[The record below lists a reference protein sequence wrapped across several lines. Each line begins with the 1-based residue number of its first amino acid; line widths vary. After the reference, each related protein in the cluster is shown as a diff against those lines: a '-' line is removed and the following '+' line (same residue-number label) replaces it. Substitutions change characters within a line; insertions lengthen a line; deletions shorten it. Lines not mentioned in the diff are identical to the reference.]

1 MKSIPCNAAAV
12 QPTVMNR
19 EQALYEY
26 LLRLGDNALIL
37 GQRLT
42 EWIGHAP
49 VLEEELGSA
58 NIALDLIGQAR
69 GWLACAGA
77 AEGLGRD
84 EDDLAFHRDVL
95 DFRNVLLVEQ
105 PNGHY
110 GDTIVRQ
117 YLFDAFHYPLLTAL
131 SGCTDQHIAAIAAK
145 SAKEAGYHR
154 RRSAEW
160 MIRLGDGTA
169 QSRAKLQQS
178 LDALWPYTGELF
190 AMDTVDHTLRA
201 TGVAADLTALRQAWD
216 THVDRTLK
224 LATLQRPEAGWM
236 QAGGKQG
243 RHSEQLGYLLA
254 EMQFLPRAYP
264 DARW

>member
-1 MKSIPCNAAAV
+1 
-12 QPTVMNR
+12 MNR
-19 EQALYEY
+19 QQALFEY

-37 GQRLT
+37 SQRLT

-49 VLEEELGSA
+49 ALEEEMGSA

-69 GWLACAGA
+69 GWLAYASMVENA
-77 AEGLGRD
+77 GRD
-84 EDDLAFHRDVL
+84 EDALAFQRDVL
-95 DFRNVLLVEQ
+95 DFRNALLVEQ

-110 GDTIVRQ
+110 GDSIARQ

-131 SGCTDQHIAAIAAK
+131 SACTDPSIAAIGAK
-145 SAKEAGYHR
+145 ACKEVAYHR

-160 MIRLGDGTA
+160 VIRLGDGTVE
-169 QSRAKLQQS
+169 SHAKLQES
-178 LDALWPYTGELF
+178 IEALWPYTGELF
-190 AMDTVDHTLRA
+190 AMDEIDHRLRSA
-201 TGVAADLTALRQAWD
+201 GVAADLSAVRREWD
-216 THVDRTLK
+216 EHVARTLE
-224 LATLQRPEAGWM
+224 LATLTRPDEGWM

-243 RHSEQLGYLLA
+243 RHSEQLGYILA

>member
-1 MKSIPCNAAAV
+1 
-12 QPTVMNR
+12 MNR
-19 EQALYEY
+19 QQALYEY

-37 GQRLT
+37 GQRLM

-49 VLEEELGSA
+49 ALEEEMGSA
-58 NIALDLIGQAR
+58 NVALDLIGQAR
-69 GWLACAGA
+69 GWLAYAGTV
-77 AEGLGRD
+77 EGAGRE
-84 EDDLAFHRDVL
+84 EDAFAFHRDVL

-110 GDTIVRQ
+110 GDTIARQ
-117 YLFDAFHYPLLTAL
+117 YLFDAFHYPLLVAL
-131 SGCTDQHIAAIAAK
+131 SACTDPRIAALAAK

-160 MIRLGDGTA
+160 IIRLGDGTA
-169 QSRAKLQQS
+169 ESHAKLQQS
-178 LDALWPYTGELF
+178 LAALWPYTGELF
-190 AMDTVDHTLRA
+190 AMDAVDYTLRA
-201 TGVAADLTALRQAWD
+201 AGVAADLTAVRHAWD
-216 THVDRTLK
+216 EHVTRTFEI
-224 LATLQRPEAGWM
+224 ATLQRPDESWM

-264 DARW
+264 NARW

>member
-1 MKSIPCNAAAV
+1 
-12 QPTVMNR
+12 MNR
-19 EQALYEY
+19 QQALFEY

-49 VLEEELGSA
+49 ALEEELGSA

-69 GWLACAGA
+69 GWLAYAGTV
-77 AEGLGRD
+77 EGAGRD
-84 EDDLAFHRDVL
+84 EDALAFQRDVL

-105 PNGHY
+105 PNGDY
-110 GDTIVRQ
+110 GDTIARQ

-131 SGCTDQHIAAIAAK
+131 SACADQSIAALAAK
-145 SAKEAGYHR
+145 ASKEAGYHR

-160 MIRLGDGTA
+160 VIRLGDGTVE
-169 QSRAKLQQS
+169 SHAKLQQS
-178 LDALWPYTGELF
+178 IDTLWPYTGELF
-190 AMDTVDHTLRA
+190 ALDEVDHTLRRL
-201 TGVAADLTALRQAWD
+201 GVAADLSAVRREWD
-216 THVDRTLK
+216 EHITRTLAV
-224 LATLQRPEAGWM
+224 ATLEPPQEGWM
-236 QAGGKQG
+236 QSGGKQG

>member
-1 MKSIPCNAAAV
+1 
-12 QPTVMNR
+12 MNQQR
-19 EQALYEY
+19 ALYEY

-42 EWIGHAP
+42 EWVGHAAA
-49 VLEEELGSA
+49 LEEEVGNA
-58 NIALDLIGQAR
+58 NIALDLIGQAC
-69 GWLACAGA
+69 GWLAYAGA
-77 AEGLGRD
+77 VEGAERD
-84 EDDLAFHRDVL
+84 EDALAFQRDVL

-131 SGCTDQHIAAIAAK
+131 STCADQRIAAIAAK

-160 MIRLGDGTA
+160 VIRLGDGTA
-169 QSRAKLQQS
+169 QSRTRLQQS

-190 AMDTVDHTLRA
+190 AMDAVDHTLRA
-201 TGVAADLTALRQAWD
+201 AGVAADLTAVRRAWD
-216 THVDRTLK
+216 EHVTRTLEI
-224 LATLQRPEAGWM
+224 ATLQRPDEGWM
-236 QAGGKQG
+236 QTGGKQG
-243 RHSEQLGYLLA
+243 RHSEQLGYILA
-254 EMQFLPRAYP
+254 TMQFLPRAYP
-264 DARW
+264 DAHW